1 MAIQK
6 LYNTDTFSALINK
19 FNGNADE
26 ISDIESL
33 FGGGGKANSINPLS
47 YVEYLAFAQNAFNGL
62 ADENILVETADKG
75 SDAWETLEW
84 SGRICDTNA
93 NPAVGLQCPKSKK
106 FRFTF
111 TVDQYRNCRIFG
123 FLVTFSSQGG
133 QISIS
138 KFEAKQQNTDD
149 FIIRDAIGGEVSAW
163 PGKFV
168 VRCSQFVF
176 GNSSTYYDKV
186 RLTFECT
193 EENTESYPSFIV
205 QNIQALTHLVYQDL
219 RKRIRMFENNADGI
233 IVGGNV
239 TADRFIGQ
247 ADSVA
252 DITKYVVLNHSN
264 WSSGIY
270 TIDIQE
276 SGWLSEASTQE
287 VFPSASITK
296 EQLIA
301 YQKAMIIGTNE
312 FSGTTFTIKALG
324 EVPTIDIPVQV
335 LVRR

>member
-1 MAIQK
+1 M
-6 LYNTDTFSALINK
+6 
-19 FNGNADE
+19 
-26 ISDIESL
+26 
-33 FGGGGKANSINPLS
+33 GGKTNYVNPIS

-62 ADENILVETADKG
+62 AKENILIETADKD
-75 SDAWETLEW
+75 SDVWETLEW

-93 NPAVGLQCPKSKK
+93 NPAGDLSCPKSKK

-111 TVDQYRNCRIFG
+111 TVDQYRSCRIFG
-123 FLVTFSSQGG
+123 FLVTFSSQGE
-133 QISIS
+133 QISLS
-138 KFEAKQQNTDD
+138 KFEAALYGTDD
-149 FIIRDAIGGEVSAW
+149 FIVRDAIGGSTSAW
-163 PGKFV
+163 PGKFI
-168 VRCSQFVF
+168 VRCSQFIF
-176 GNSSTYYDKV
+176 GYASTYYDKV
-186 RLTFECT
+186 RLTLECT
-193 EENTESYPSFIV
+193 EENIESYPNFSIL
-205 QNIQALTHLVYQDL
+205 NIQALTHLVDTDSQ
-219 RKRIRMFENNADGI
+219 KRIRMFQNDANGI

-296 EQLIA
+296 EQLIV
-301 YQKAMIIGTNE
+301 YQKAMIVGTNE